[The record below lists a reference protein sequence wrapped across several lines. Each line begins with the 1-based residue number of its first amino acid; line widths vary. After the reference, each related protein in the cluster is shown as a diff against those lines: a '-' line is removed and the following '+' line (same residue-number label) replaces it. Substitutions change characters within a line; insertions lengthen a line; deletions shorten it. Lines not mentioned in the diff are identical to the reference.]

1 MKKRILIA
9 LMSVFALSASAQ
21 TWGELYGV
29 VLDERGQ
36 PMPNAYVTAAAGEKQ
51 IMAATDLDGQ
61 YRIKPLNPGTYTL
74 KVTYAGFHDYTLTRV
89 LVKPDQSTMME
100 EIRMTDSTVE
110 LGGAEVFEYKRPL
123 INPEETNK
131 IITLAADLKNSP
143 AKRDIKSIVAASTA
157 EIKVD
162 PVTQELYFR
171 GARGNSVQYIIDGMK
186 VNGAFGGIP
195 ASGIGSVSVY
205 TGGVPAKYGDFTGGV
220 IIIESKNYF
229 DLYND
234 WFYAQK

>member
-1 MKKRILIA
+1 
-9 LMSVFALSASAQ
+9 MSVFALSASAQ

-29 VLDERGQ
+29 VLDPQGTPIPGATVIAE
-36 PMPNAYVTAAAGEKQ
+36 AGEK
-51 IMAATDLDGQ
+51 MNAVATDMDGQ
-61 YRIKPLNPGTYTL
+61 YRIKPLTPGSYTL
-74 KVTYAGFHDYTLTRV
+74 KVSFIGLKSVTIMGV
-89 LVKPDQSTMME
+89 QVKPDQS
-100 EIRMTDSTVE
+100 IRIDDIQLKNGSIDLHV
-110 LGGAEVFEYKRPL
+110 AEKIEYINPL
-123 INPEETNK
+123 INPEETTK
-131 IITLAADLKNSP
+131 MTTLAADLKNSP
-143 AKRDIKSIVAASTA
+143 AKRDIKSIISSMTTDV
-157 EIKVD
+157 KVD

-229 DLYND
+229 DLYNEWLYSQD
-234 WFYAQK
+234 